1 MAQKSSAAKIMFY
14 YLLVLVALCFAAI
27 GIGQIL
33 FQVINAIFPESTYY
47 YDGALSQST
56 LRFGISSVIVAAPI
70 YWFVTHQINKELER
84 KELDPHSAVR
94 KWLTYLILFVSSI
107 IVLGLLIGILNSF
120 LNGEITVKFIL
131 KWLTVLV
138 ISGTIFFY
146 YLHDIRR
153 EDYKETSTIWI
164 FRVIFG
170 LLAVGALVGGFLYV
184 DFPSEVR
191 AQREDQTRVDRLRSI
206 VYEMDEYYRKNQK
219 LPQQLSEIT
228 SLPGQLKD
236 PVTDEP
242 FGYSIKGEAEYELC
256 ATFETSNKEEAE
268 SGTTRSEYWI
278 DPDFI
283 HGTGKHCFDKEISE
297 YVKTEI
303 IPAPVR

>member
-1 MAQKSSAAKIMFY
+1 MAQKTTAAKIMFY

-47 YDGALSQST
+47 YDGVLSQST

-70 YWFVTHQINKELER
+70 YWFITHLINKELAS

-120 LNGEITVKFIL
+120 LNGELTIKFVL

-138 ISGTIFFY
+138 ISGTIFLY
-146 YLHDIRR
+146 YLYDIRR
-153 EDYKETSTIWI
+153 DDFKEKGIIHI
-164 FRVIFG
+164 FRAVFL
-170 LLAVGALVGGFLYV
+170 LLALGSLIAGFLYV

-206 VYEMDEYYRKNQK
+206 TYQIDEYYRKNEQ
-219 LPQQLSEIT
+219 LPQQLADIT
-228 SLPGQLKD
+228 TLPGQLKD
-236 PVTDEP
+236 PVTQEP
-242 FGYSIKGEAEYELC
+242 FGYTIKGEDEYELC
-256 ATFETSNKEEAE
+256 ATFETSVKEQAE
-268 SGTTRSEYWI
+268 SGAPRYEYWV
-278 DPDFI
+278 DPDFV
-283 HGTGKHCFDKEISE
+283 HGAGKHCFDKEVSE
-297 YVKTEI
+297 YVKGE
-303 IPAPVR
+303 PVPMR